1 MKVRC
6 KGCGKVVRAVI
17 GGASST
23 CPECGSWLAGPTQSL
38 STPPA
43 STSQLADTTKGE
55 LPTEDK
61 AARNAGCLIMGGLL
75 FGVPML
81 IAAITEGDNAAY
93 WVLAIGVLI
102 ALIPLGVWFERNTIR
117 RK

>member
-6 KGCGKVVRAVI
+6 KGCGEVVKAVA
-17 GGASST
+17 GDMSDR
-23 CPECGSWLAGPTQSL
+23 CPECGSSLAATTQ
-38 STPPA
+38 PPSSMGRA
-43 STSQLADTTKGE
+43 TSQSEGASKGE
-55 LPTEDK
+55 LPTQSK
-61 AARNAGCLIMGGLL
+61 SARNAGCLIMGVLL

-81 IAAITEGDNAAY
+81 MAAITEGDNAAY
-93 WVLAIGVLI
+93 WVLAIGALI

>member
-6 KGCGKVVRAVI
+6 KGCGKVIKAVTAD
-17 GGASST
+17 ASDS
-23 CPECGSWLAGPTQSL
+23 CPECGCSLAVTTQPLSSVPAPTNQF
-38 STPPA
+38 STP
-43 STSQLADTTKGE
+43 SKGE

-61 AARNAGCLIMGGLL
+61 STRNAGCLIMGVLL

-93 WVLAIGVLI
+93 WVLAIGALI